1 MAAVRRLFAWIA
13 GLVGIAALARLLSA
27 RQARVDASPLPGPPV
42 EDDPAEALR
51 RKLSETRDEQAT
63 ASATADRAVHS
74 TDDTDS
80 EPAETLD
87 DRRARIHAKAQE
99 AIDAMQE
106 PPA

>member
-1 MAAVRRLFAWIA
+1 VAAPPPP
-13 GLVGIAALARLLSA
+13 S
-27 RQARVDASPLPGPPV
+27 PPV
-42 EDDPAEALR
+42 ENDPAVALR

-63 ASATADRAVHS
+63 APATADSADDW
-74 TDDTDS
+74 TDDTDAG
-80 EPAETLD
+80 PTETLD